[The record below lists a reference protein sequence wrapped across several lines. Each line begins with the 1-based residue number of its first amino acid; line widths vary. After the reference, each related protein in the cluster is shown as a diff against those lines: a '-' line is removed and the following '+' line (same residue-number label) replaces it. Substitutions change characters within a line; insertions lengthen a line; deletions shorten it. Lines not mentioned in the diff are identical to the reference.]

1 VIPAER
7 NVLRIKWKEEVLNKP
22 FFCNVTNV
30 IGGGSIQRDKA
41 FLYAK
46 YRDIFVRLGRIAGF
60 EAPLELYSLRRA
72 SGNNINS
79 ALDAIDR
86 NQTMGHLRSTY
97 EKYYTPTHIT
107 RDF

>member
-79 ALDAIDR
+79 R
-86 NQTMGHLRSTY
+86 WPST
-97 EKYYTPTHIT
+97 ELSELS
-107 RDF
+107 